1 LRRAEWAKSAS
12 NPHRYAASGEP
23 QITLDKINK
32 VTLFSCVTNCAR
44 SPELREAYA
53 RLVTDELGVRQGE
66 ICINGS
72 KSVQRSG
79 CACGSLSCSG
89 LAPRGDSNL
98 RLECPVFAHSGH
110 SSRYLLLGVSRRT
123 SVAGLSDR
131 SPMKTVCRNSP
142 SEVQVR

>member
-1 LRRAEWAKSAS
+1 MPAT
-12 NPHRYAASGEP
+12 HRYAASGEP

-79 CACGSLSCSG
+79 CTCGFSLVQEWRPEGIRTSDWNVRYLRIPATAAAISCSAFPDEPRL
-89 LAPRGDSNL
+89 LACRI
-98 RLECPVFAHSGH
+98 
-110 SSRYLLLGVSRRT
+110 GV
-123 SVAGLSDR
+123 
-131 SPMKTVCRNSP
+131 P
-142 SEVQVR
+142 